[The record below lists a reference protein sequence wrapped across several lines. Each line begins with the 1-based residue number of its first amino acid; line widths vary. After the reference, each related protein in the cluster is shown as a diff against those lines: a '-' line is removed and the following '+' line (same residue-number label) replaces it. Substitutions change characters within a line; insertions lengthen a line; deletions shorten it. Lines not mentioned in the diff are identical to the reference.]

1 MNKGTV
7 NRNGIYRQYILLSKT
22 YYMFRLTSKAII
34 MHRHEKI
41 KEKEHLYE
49 AGYYFFQPVTD
60 DGFISKPKHV
70 ARSGK

>member
-1 MNKGTV
+1 
-7 NRNGIYRQYILLSKT
+7 
-22 YYMFRLTSKAII
+22 MFRLTSKAII